1 MCSIEGFTGPQ
12 PFTIEEYTKFNKDRG
27 PDDTNYWKD
36 DIVNFGH
43 NLLAISP
50 NDSNKTQPNISTL

>member
-27 PDDTNYWKD
+27 PDDTNFILD
-36 DIVNFGH
+36 EVN
-43 NLLAISP
+43 ISP
-50 NDSNKTQPNISTL
+50 SITSLTK